1 MKRKY
6 DSPEFDLITYSV
18 TDVICDSRTETA
30 GGSGDFGVVEGDPV
44 ED

>member
-18 TDVICDSRTETA
+18 TDVICDSRTEGA
-30 GGSGDFGVVEGDPV
+30 GGGGGWGVVEGDPG